1 MRSVYTDYVRL
12 YLLMDYSGDD
22 SEFLART
29 RVSQARICQAT
40 RNLCDIANDMT
51 NSLEDVR
58 DQLAR
63 KRAKVQSLTQ
73 DKEQLIKEKADLM
86 EQNRT
91 LRNEVAH
98 LAQQVLTQ
106 AHATID
112 AINTT
117 NAETPAIKAAT
128 ELRSRYRADG
138 LQSSHAIP
146 SHSPATEHAGTSL

>member
-1 MRSVYTDYVRL
+1 MFGTGEVRTD
-12 YLLMDYSGDD
+12 
-22 SEFLART
+22 EAIIART

-98 LAQQVLTQ
+98 LTQQVLTQ

-117 NAETPAIKAAT
+117 NAETPAI
-128 ELRSRYRADG
+128 SD
-138 LQSSHAIP
+138 
-146 SHSPATEHAGTSL
+146 TEHMAG